1 MRQQTIFSRRAVAPL
16 LALFL
21 SATTA
26 SAHTM
31 YVSVTD
37 YVPHTKRGTKLFFG
51 WGETMPIDD
60 ELGADWLTTLKIMG
74 PDGEIR
80 DLDKPEKFLTRV
92 QFKEEGTHVLAAELK
107 TGFYTIYKD
116 GDKKKHHMGPKT
128 GLANVEMSLHYCQQ
142 GKAIVNSGE
151 VTDNF
156 KSPVGHKLEII
167 PLKNPALLRE
177 GDSLPLKVLF
187 EGEPV
192 PGYPKLL
199 ATYLGFS
206 TTGAFAY
213 AKSVV
218 HGRSEVKISKTGV
231 WFVNVK
237 YQAPPTGDLVDKCDE
252 VSYTATL
259 TFEVGRAPESE
270 DQED

>member
-1 MRQQTIFSRRAVAPL
+1 MHRQTLFSGRAIVPL
-16 LALFL
+16 LSLLLTA
-21 SATTA
+21 ATA

-37 YVPHTKRGTKLFFG
+37 YVPHTKRGTKLYFG

-60 ELGADWLTTLKIMG
+60 QLGADRLTTLKIIG

-80 DLDKPEKFLTRV
+80 DLDKPEEFLTRI
-92 QFKEEGTHVLAAELK
+92 QFEEEGTHVLAAELK
-107 TGFYTIYKD
+107 SGFYTIYKD

-128 GLANVEMSLHYCQQ
+128 GLENVEMSLYYSQQ
-142 GKAIVNSGE
+142 GKAIVNSGK
-151 VTDNF
+151 VTDSF
-156 KSPVGHKLEII
+156 KQPVGHKLEII

-177 GDSLPLKVLF
+177 GDTLPVKVLF

-199 ATYLGFS
+199 ATYMGFS

-218 HGRSEVKISKTGV
+218 HGQSEIKISKAGV
-231 WFVNVK
+231 WYVNVK
-237 YQAPPTGDLVDKCDE
+237 YRARPTGDLADQCDE

-259 TFEVGRAPESE
+259 TFEVGRTPEE
-270 DQED
+270 HDE